1 MAVGHM
7 QDWQVDT
14 DANTRCMLCRHHLY
28 AQQHAGRSLALMP
41 DVWSMQVPD
50 IMALRNMENL
60 SVSEGVAGVVKYGVK
75 GLLGLAYK
83 V

>member
-1 MAVGHM
+1 MPI
-7 QDWQVDT
+7 QDACFVSIICT
-14 DANTRCMLCRHHLY
+14 PAACR
-28 AQQHAGRSLALMP
+28 QKIGSLIP
-41 DVWSMQVPD
+41 DVLSTQVPD